1 MRTIDITT
9 NVGCSVRCAFCPQDK
24 LLPAYRDR
32 GGTWQMTFAA
42 FREMLR
48 KIPPDTAL
56 DFSGM
61 AEPWLNPDC
70 TEMLLHAH
78 ERGYE
83 VAAFTTTIGMD
94 QADVARIQS
103 IPFRRFVV
111 HLPDTERYSK
121 IEMSDAYL
129 QILANIVGS
138 GIPNREFMT
147 MGTLPREVAAV
158 IGRRIKRTRMMSRA
172 GNLTNV
178 RAPERLAGPIRCRS
192 CGDSLDHNMLLPNG
206 DVILCCMDYGL
217 RHVLGNLLVSDYREL
232 FESESFKRVQA
243 GLDDDSFDILC
254 RYCENAASLD
264 EYERP
269 EKKRRF
275 GNLRSLLKSFMP
287 AADENRPRP

>member
-32 GGTWQMTFAA
+32 GGPRQMTFAA

>member
-1 MRTIDITT
+1 MKTIDITT
-9 NVGCSVRCAFCPQDK
+9 NVGCKIRCDFCPQDK
-24 LLPAYRDR
+24 LIPAYRNR
-32 GGTWQMTFAA
+32 GGVLRMTLGA
-42 FREMLR
+42 FREILG
-48 KIPPDTAL
+48 KIPRDASL

-61 AEPWLNPDC
+61 SEPWLNPDC

-121 IEMSDAYL
+121 IEVSDAYL
-129 QILANIVGS
+129 QMLANIVGS

-217 RHVLGNLLVSDYREL
+217 RPVLGNLLVSDYREL

-287 AADENRPRP
+287 AADENRPHP

>member
-32 GGTWQMTFAA
+32 GGPRQMTFAA
-42 FREMLR
+42 FREILR

>member
-32 GGTWQMTFAA
+32 GGTRQMTFAA

-94 QADVARIQS
+94 EADVARIQS

-287 AADENRPRP
+287 APDENRPRP

>member
-32 GGTWQMTFAA
+32 GGPRQMTFAA
-42 FREMLR
+42 FREILR

-94 QADVARIQS
+94 EADVARIQS

-287 AADENRPRP
+287 AADENRPHP

>member
-1 MRTIDITT
+1 MKTIDITT
-9 NVGCSVRCAFCPQDK
+9 NVGCKIRCDFCPQDK

-32 GGTWQMTFAA
+32 GGPRQMTFAA
-42 FREMLR
+42 FREILR

>member
-32 GGTWQMTFAA
+32 GGPRQMTFAA
-42 FREMLR
+42 FREILR

-121 IEMSDAYL
+121 IEVSDAYL
-129 QILANIVGS
+129 QMLANIVGS

-192 CGDSLDHNMLLPNG
+192 CGA
-206 DVILCCMDYGL
+206 
-217 RHVLGNLLVSDYREL
+217 VSDLRGGGGPPPPPPPPPGGG
-232 FESESFKRVQA
+232 RW
-243 GLDDDSFDILC
+243 
-254 RYCENAASLD
+254 
-264 EYERP
+264 ERG
-269 EKKRRF
+269 EGGGGDGGGR
-275 GNLRSLLKSFMP
+275 GWG
-287 AADENRPRP
+287 D

>member
-32 GGTWQMTFAA
+32 GGTRKMTFAA

-94 QADVARIQS
+94 EADVARIQS

>member
-9 NVGCSVRCAFCPQDK
+9 NVGCKIRCDFCPQDR
-24 LLPAYRDR
+24 LIPAYRNR
-32 GGTWQMTFAA
+32 GGVRRMTFAD
-42 FREMLR
+42 FREILG
-48 KIPPDTAL
+48 KIPRDASL

-61 AEPWLNPDC
+61 SEPWLNPDC

-121 IEMSDAYL
+121 IEVSDAYL
-129 QILANIVGS
+129 QMLANIVGS

-287 AADENRPRP
+287 AADENRPHP

>member
-32 GGTWQMTFAA
+32 GGTRQMTFAA

-192 CGDSLDHNMLLPNG
+192 CGDSLDHNMLLTNG

>member
-32 GGTWQMTFAA
+32 GGTRKMTFAA

-83 VAAFTTTIGMD
+83 VAAFTTTIGMG
-94 QADVARIQS
+94 QADVERIQS
-103 IPFRRFVV
+103 VPFRRFVV

-121 IEMSDAYL
+121 IEVSDAYL
-129 QILANIVGS
+129 QILARIAGS

-172 GNLTNV
+172 GNLANV

-217 RHVLGNLLVSDYREL
+217 RHVLGNLHSSDYREL
-232 FESESFKRVQA
+232 FESEAFKRVQA
-243 GLDDDSFDILC
+243 GLEDDSLDILC
-254 RYCENAASLD
+254 RYCENAALLE

>member
-32 GGTWQMTFAA
+32 GGPRQMTFAA

-94 QADVARIQS
+94 EADVARIQS

>member
-32 GGTWQMTFAA
+32 GGTRQMTFAA

>member
-32 GGTWQMTFAA
+32 GGTRQMTFAA

-94 QADVARIQS
+94 EADVARIQS

-158 IGRRIKRTRMMSRA
+158 IGRRIKRTRMMSSA